1 MPADLAAAMRPRLP
15 AIVPAIAEAVAAADP
30 AVAETAGAKFD
41 RDVHTAVRVAL
52 DRFLDLAGT
61 DDPALPPRI
70 REVFVALG
78 AAEAREN
85 RGPELLLGGLRTAAR
100 LLLRAAS
107 QALVDARAGAP
118 VAVEEIIDL
127 SDATSAFVDE
137 LATACTDGLAR
148 QLREQAG
155 EGDRRRRR
163 VADLL
168 LRGGAPADVAREA
181 AAAIGW
187 AALDRVVPVL
197 LPPDQAR
204 DARFRF
210 AADGVV
216 AERAGDAVLLLRAGP
231 RAGRAALAEAFDGRP
246 AAVGPA
252 LPWPEAP
259 EAVRLAERVAE
270 LFGTGTGP
278 VFVEDHFAALA
289 LRGEPGA
296 LAALSSRRLA
306 ALHDL
311 RPAQREQL
319 LVTLESWLRHW
330 GSRGAVAAELF
341 VHPQTVSYR
350 LNRLRDL
357 LGPDLD
363 DPAARFELLVV
374 LTHRATRNS
383 MAAGAVPDEDAAM
396 SGTPEGFTYRIRK
409 NGDVEILHHGRP
421 AGVLRGPVAARFL
434 ADVDTGDPQELMAR
448 VTGNYRHGNE
458 RAARNHPRN
467 RGR

>member
-1 MPADLAAAMRPRLP
+1 MTTPWRRVPTDLAAAMRPRLP
-15 AIVPAIAEAVAAADP
+15 ATVPAIADAVAAANP
-30 AVAETAGAKFD
+30 AFAENSNAKFD
-41 RDVHTAVRVAL
+41 RDVRTAVQVAL
-52 DRFLDLAGT
+52 ERFLDLAGT
-61 DDPALPPRI
+61 DEPALPPRI

-85 RGPELLLGGLRTAAR
+85 HGPELLLGALRTAAR

-107 QALVDARAGAP
+107 QALAEFRP
-118 VAVEEIIDL
+118 VTVEEVIDL

-137 LATACTDGLAR
+137 LASACTDGLAR

-163 VADLL
+163 AADLL

-181 AAAIGW
+181 VTAVGW
-187 AALDRVVPVL
+187 PSLDRVVPVL

-210 AADGVV
+210 AAEGVV

-231 RAGRAALAEAFDGRP
+231 RAERQSLAEALHGRD
-246 AAVGPA
+246 AVVGPA
-252 LPWPEAP
+252 SPWTEVP
-259 EAVRLAERVAE
+259 EAVRLAERAAA
-270 LFGTGTGP
+270 LIGAGPSP

-296 LAALSSRRLA
+296 LTALSARRLGP
-306 ALHDL
+306 LDGL
-311 RPAQREQL
+311 RPAQREQFL
-319 LVTLESWLRHW
+319 TTLESWLRHW
-330 GSRGAVAAELF
+330 GSRTAVAAELF

-363 DPAARFELLVV
+363 DPAARFELLLV
-374 LTHRATRNS
+374 LSQR
-383 MAAGAVPDEDAAM
+383 
-396 SGTPEGFTYRIRK
+396 
-409 NGDVEILHHGRP
+409 RP
-421 AGVLRGPVAARFL
+421 APG
-434 ADVDTGDPQELMAR
+434 
-448 VTGNYRHGNE
+448 
-458 RAARNHPRN
+458 
-467 RGR
+467 